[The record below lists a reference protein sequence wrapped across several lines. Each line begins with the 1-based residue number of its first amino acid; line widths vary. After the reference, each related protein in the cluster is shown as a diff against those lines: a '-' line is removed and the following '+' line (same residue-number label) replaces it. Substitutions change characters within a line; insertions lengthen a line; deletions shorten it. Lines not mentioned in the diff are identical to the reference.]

1 MGTEMLSN
9 EEIVDFYKQDAIKL
23 FRYLTWLESKS
34 GQSAFSIYG
43 GEGIADNSVAFPV
56 YDGTLLNFVREAEKT
71 CFMNRNYV
79 YVYTRNGLK
88 TSKDELRLIQN
99 ATIRDMD
106 KMAGIL
112 SYYVMGGRTKAS
124 RWSEGVSTG
133 VYLALLNK
141 MKELIEFWDGQ
152 RVEHPQN

>member
-34 GQSAFSIYG
+34 GQSACSMYG
-43 GEGIADNSVAFPV
+43 GEGIATNSVSFPV
-56 YDGTLLNFVREAEKT
+56 YDGTLLNFVKEAEKT
-71 CFMNRNYV
+71 CFMERNYL
-79 YVYTRNGLK
+79 YVYSRNSLK
-88 TSKDELRLIQN
+88 NSKDELRLIEK

-124 RWSEGVSTG
+124 RWSEGVSNG